1 MATAVESSGSFTRAL
16 AGQYEVIREIG
27 RGGMGVVFLARDLKL
42 DRDVAIKTL
51 PAQLAN
57 EPTVRARF
65 LHEARTAAALSHPNI
80 VPIHRADEIDGH
92 VFFVMGYVDG
102 ESLAQRVWER
112 GPLAMGNALRLL
124 RDVAGALGYAH
135 AHGVVHRDVKAENI
149 LIERETNRAM
159 VTDFGI
165 ARFAEAAP
173 LTATGQVLGSVH
185 YMSPEQVS
193 GLPLDGRSDLYSL
206 GIAGF
211 FAMTG
216 RFPFESEIPS
226 AILVA
231 HVNTPAPRFRDVA
244 PLAPAPVASLIDRCL
259 TKQVAARY
267 PAAADLV
274 HSIDQTLARI
284 GADGELVGVRD
295 MPAVISEAEAQH
307 VWQRASELQSVTSAR
322 AEVRLPRLRPRTRLE
337 GATLT
342 SGYRLG
348 DVRDAALEAGIAP
361 EYVERALEEHGLAF
375 VPREVRRQRK
385 RRAPRE
391 GHEKRVID
399 PVKGIDK
406 ARGQPGLLVHERP
419 RPVDPLLRAPTRLVF
434 DATVEAEMPERDF
447 DILLD
452 VIRRR
457 TGEVGQVSAIGRAL
471 GWSVNT
477 PDRNVQLSVVAR
489 HGQTAIHVEEDL
501 KSAAQR
507 LASRVMAG
515 GWVLGASVFLISV
528 PLGNPLLGIGA
539 WSGIVLSSY
548 AFTRAWY
555 ESVADR
561 RRAQLREMVD
571 AVVRQISTLTK
582 EQMPV
587 LAREDGPKPLR

>member
-16 AGQYEVIREIG
+16 AGQYKVVREIG

-57 EPTVRARF
+57 EPTVRERF

-102 ESLAQRVWER
+102 ESLAQRVWDR
-112 GPLAMGNALRLL
+112 GPLAMGDALRLL

-216 RFPFESEIPS
+216 RFPFESDIPS

-244 PLAPAPVASLIDRCL
+244 PLAPAP
-259 TKQVAARY
+259 
-267 PAAADLV
+267 PPLV
-274 HSIDQTLARI
+274 MCWSEAF
-284 GADGELVGVRD
+284 G
-295 MPAVISEAEAQH
+295 MPWPQSSISEGSRGGRNQAGRRSAKG
-307 VWQRASELQSVTSAR
+307 VT
-322 AEVRLPRLRPRTRLE
+322 V
-337 GATLT
+337 
-342 SGYRLG
+342 
-348 DVRDAALEAGIAP
+348 
-361 EYVERALEEHGLAF
+361 
-375 VPREVRRQRK
+375 
-385 RRAPRE
+385 
-391 GHEKRVID
+391 
-399 PVKGIDK
+399 
-406 ARGQPGLLVHERP
+406 
-419 RPVDPLLRAPTRLVF
+419 
-434 DATVEAEMPERDF
+434 
-447 DILLD
+447 
-452 VIRRR
+452 
-457 TGEVGQVSAIGRAL
+457 
-471 GWSVNT
+471 
-477 PDRNVQLSVVAR
+477 
-489 HGQTAIHVEEDL
+489 
-501 KSAAQR
+501 
-507 LASRVMAG
+507 
-515 GWVLGASVFLISV
+515 
-528 PLGNPLLGIGA
+528 
-539 WSGIVLSSY
+539 
-548 AFTRAWY
+548 
-555 ESVADR
+555 
-561 RRAQLREMVD
+561 
-571 AVVRQISTLTK
+571 
-582 EQMPV
+582 PV
-587 LAREDGPKPLR
+587 LAR